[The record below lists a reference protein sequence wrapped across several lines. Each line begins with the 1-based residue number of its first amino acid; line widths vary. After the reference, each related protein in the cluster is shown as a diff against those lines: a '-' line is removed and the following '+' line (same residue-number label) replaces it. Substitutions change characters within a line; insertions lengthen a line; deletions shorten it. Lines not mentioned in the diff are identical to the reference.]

1 MQGTRAE
8 RVRLMLP
15 TGARIAKPLA
25 RHVSTRFSAEK
36 SREPKPFSPADPC
49 ELASLEHAPYRHLCN
64 TPDSAAD
71 RSAAVV
77 MRSSRQLTG

>member
-1 MQGTRAE
+1 
-8 RVRLMLP
+8 MLP

-49 ELASLEHAPYRHLCN
+49 ELAPLELAPYRHLCN
-64 TPDSAAD
+64 APGGAD
-71 RSAAVV
+71 DRFAAVV
-77 MRSSRQLTG
+77 MRSSRRLTR

>member
-1 MQGTRAE
+1 
-8 RVRLMLP
+8 LP

-49 ELASLEHAPYRHLCN
+49 ELAPLELAPYRHLY
-64 TPDSAAD
+64 
-71 RSAAVV
+71 
-77 MRSSRQLTG
+77 G